1 MISIQCKG
9 YSLRITGHA
18 GYAPEGQDIVCA
30 AASILVYTAAET
42 VLSYAV
48 GGMLLR
54 AESEGLLRAEPVVD
68 MQPGDITI
76 ACAPKHERVVRAMW
90 DTALLGMQMVAHE
103 YPQNVRFE
111 RE

>member
-18 GYAPEGQDIVCA
+18 GYAPAGQDIVCA
-30 AASILVYTAAET
+30 AVTI
-42 VLSYAV
+42 LSYAL

-68 MQPGDITI
+68 MQPTEVHWEPVKWIQI
-76 ACAPKHERVVRAMW
+76 WISILMIRQQALSVVIFH
-90 DTALLGMQMVAHE
+90 L
-103 YPQNVRFE
+103 
-111 RE
+111 

>member
-18 GYAPEGQDIVCA
+18 GYAPAGQDIVCA
-30 AASILVYTAAET
+30 AVTI
-42 VLSYAV
+42 LSYAL

-54 AESEGLLRAEPVVD
+54 TESEGLLRAEPVVD

-111 RE
+111 REQ

>member
-1 MISIQCKG
+1 MTI
-9 YSLRITGHA
+9 
-18 GYAPEGQDIVCA
+18 
-30 AASILVYTAAET
+30 
-42 VLSYAV
+42 LSYAL

-90 DTALLGMQMVAHE
+90 DTALLGMQMVANE
-103 YPQNVRFE
+103 YPKNVRFE

>member
-1 MISIQCKG
+1 MINIQCRG

-18 GYAPEGQDIVCA
+18 GYAPAGQDIVCA
-30 AASILVYTAAET
+30 AVTI
-42 VLSYAV
+42 LSYAL

-54 AESEGLLRAEPVVD
+54 AQSEGLLREPPVVD
-68 MQPGDITI
+68 MQPGDITV
-76 ACAPKHERVVRAMW
+76 ACAPKNERVVRAMW

-103 YPQNVRFE
+103 YPRNVRLV